1 MIGDRFHRRHQ
12 KSAISKGGIMF
23 GNQGLTAAKFDTN
36 VRAMRGTVMGLPV
49 TNLSTESD
57 FYVGLPAG
65 FNAVPT
71 GVLAQDVLE
80 PGYPMTSELW
90 LDPSTGNPIN
100 GSIPPLPF
108 VAQGR
113 AWGLIISAPEAEAI
127 AADTTIQA
135 EDDVVIADAYGRVTS
150 IRSVTAGTTAYV
162 VGKAKYPPTAQNQK
176 IRIQVNLHQV
186 KV

>member
-1 MIGDRFHRRHQ
+1 MIG
-12 KSAISKGGIMF
+12 
-23 GNQGLTAAKFDTN
+23 NEGLTAAKFDTN
-36 VRAMRGTVMGLPV
+36 VRAIRGTVMSLPV

-65 FNAVPT
+65 FNAVPS

-90 LDPSTGNPIN
+90 LDPTTGNPIT
-100 GSIPPLPF
+100 GSAPPAPF
-108 VAQGR
+108 VSQGR
-113 AWGLIISAPEAEAI
+113 SWGLVIAAAEVEAI
-127 AADTTIQA
+127 AGDTTIQA

-150 IRSVTAGTTAYV
+150 IRNVTTGTIAYV

-186 KV
+186 KC

>member
-1 MIGDRFHRRHQ
+1 ML
-12 KSAISKGGIMF
+12 

-36 VRAMRGTVMGLPV
+36 IRAIRGTVMSLPV
-49 TNLSTESD
+49 SNPSTESD

-71 GVLAQDVLE
+71 GVLAQDVVE
-80 PGYPMTSELW
+80 PGYPMTAQLW
-90 LDPSTGNPIN
+90 LDPNSGNPIN
-100 GSIPPLPF
+100 GSVPPSPF
-108 VAQGR
+108 VSQGR
-113 AWGLIISAPEAEAI
+113 AWGLVIQAPEAEVV

-150 IRSVTAGTTAYV
+150 IRNVTTGNTAYV
-162 VGKAKYPPTAQNQK
+162 VGKAKYPSTAVNQK
-176 IRIQVNLHQV
+176 IRIQVSLRQT